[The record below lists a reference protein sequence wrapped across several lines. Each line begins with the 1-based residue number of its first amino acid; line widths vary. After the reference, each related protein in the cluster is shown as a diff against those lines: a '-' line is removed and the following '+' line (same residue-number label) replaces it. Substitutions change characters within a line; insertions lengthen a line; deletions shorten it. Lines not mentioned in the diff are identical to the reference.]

1 MSKPNK
7 LLSYEYAQSV
17 IKPTQKQKEEKND
30 CSVRAI
36 ATAVG
41 IGYDSAHKFVKEV
54 FKRVKRKG
62 CTNMVKTCIQL
73 QDEEQELEGKK
84 FRFKYIPR
92 QHIRNEYKLY
102 GEYIYRNKT
111 VKSFVQS
118 FPKGTFLVFVAKHVF
133 TIKDGL
139 MIDNTGEEFRP
150 TRKVIDAVEVILE
163 SNQPELDLFPEMN
176 LNPITIKAARRGR

>member
-7 LLSYEYAQSV
+7 LLSYEYASSV
-17 IKPTQKQKEEKND
+17 LTPTETSKGERND

-41 IGYDSAHKFVKEV
+41 IGYDTAHKFLKER
-54 FKRVKRKG
+54 FDRSDKKG
-62 CTNMVKTCIQL
+62 CLNMVKKCIGMQ
-73 QDEEQELEGKK
+73 EEELELEGKK

-92 QHIRNEYKLY
+92 KELRNEYKLY
-102 GEYIYRNKT
+102 GEYIYRAKT
-111 VKSFVQS
+111 VKSFVKS
-118 FPKGTFLVFVAKHVF
+118 FPRGTFLVFVANHVF

-139 MIDNTGEEFRP
+139 MLDNAGEEFRP

-163 SNQPELDLFPEMN
+163 SNQMEMELFPEPA
-176 LNPITIKAARRGR
+176 LVKAARAGR

>member
-7 LLSYEYAQSV
+7 LLSYEYAHSV
-17 IKPTQKQKEEKND
+17 IVPTKKQKEEKND

-41 IGYDSAHKFVKEV
+41 IGYDSAHKFIKEV

-73 QDEEQELEGKK
+73 QKEELELEGKK

-92 QHIRNEYKLY
+92 KELRNEYKLY
-102 GEYIYRNKT
+102 GEYIYRAKT
-111 VKSFVQS
+111 VKSFVKS
-118 FPKGTFLVFVAKHVF
+118 FPRGTFLVFVANHVF

-139 MIDNTGEEFRP
+139 MLDNAGEEFRP

-163 SNQPELDLFPEMN
+163 SNQMEMELFPEPKM
-176 LNPITIKAARRGR
+176 KAARAGR